1 MKVLSLLSRK
11 MHITHKEMLSLTK
24 ILRDF
29 QIPKSKEI
37 FLKQLGKE
45 SQTTAD
51 EISACFTCSP
61 GEGATASQSGSRLR
75 Q

>member
-1 MKVLSLLSRK
+1 
-11 MHITHKEMLSLTK
+11 MLSLTK

-37 FLKQLGKE
+37 FLKKLGKE

-51 EISACFTCSP
+51 EISACYYMR
-61 GEGATASQSGSRLR
+61 SRRRGHSLTEWE
-75 Q
+75 QT